1 MNPRAPQGSWIIIA
15 TFVAALILTIVP
27 LPDWLAQLRPE
38 WAALVLIYWCMALP
52 QRIGVGAGW
61 VAGLFVDVLR
71 AELLGQYALAFAL
84 IAYVTLHLHRR
95 VRVFPLWQQA
105 VSILVLIIL
114 EQMLVLWVKGIMG
127 QSPQSWTYWLPSL
140 TSMVAWPLVYIVLRG
155 IRRYYR
161 IT

>member
-1 MNPRAPQGSWIIIA
+1 MTPQAHQGGWIIIA
-15 TFVAALILTIVP
+15 TFVAALMLTVAP
-27 LPDWLAQLRPE
+27 LPDWLGQMRPE

-52 QRIGVGAGW
+52 QRIGVGVGW
-61 VAGLFVDVLR
+61 IVGLFVDVLR

-105 VSILVLIIL
+105 ASILVLIVL
-114 EQMLVLWVKGIMG
+114 EQMLILWVKGIMG
-127 QSPQSWTYWLPSL
+127 QSPHTWTYWLPSV
-140 TSMVAWPLVYIVLRG
+140 TSMLVWPIVYILLRG

-161 IT
+161 IS